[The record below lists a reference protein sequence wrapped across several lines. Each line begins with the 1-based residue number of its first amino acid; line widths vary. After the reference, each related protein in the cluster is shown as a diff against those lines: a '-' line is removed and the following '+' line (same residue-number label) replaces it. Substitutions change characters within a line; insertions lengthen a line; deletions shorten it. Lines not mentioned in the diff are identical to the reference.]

1 MICPGCGGQ
10 VPEGSYQCPFC
21 GAPLPRDSAQ
31 PGNLAQ
37 GFQGVQAPYGP
48 QNQNP
53 NIPGNPYGDMPGV
66 AEASSGFNP
75 ASSDFFYENSWY
87 LRLDNISIGYTF
99 PSKLFK
105 DKIKNLRLYAAAR
118 NIAVFTPYKGMDPE
132 TGNGIGAYPNNFS
145 VAVGLDL
152 KF

>member
-53 NIPGNPYGDMPGV
+53 NIPGNPYGGAFPDPYGPQRMAPP
-66 AEASSGFNP
+66 P
-75 ASSDFFYENSWY
+75 AQNRS
-87 LRLDNISIGYTF
+87 
-99 PSKLFK
+99 
-105 DKIKNLRLYAAAR
+105 
-118 NIAVFTPYKGMDPE
+118 
-132 TGNGIGAYPNNFS
+132 
-145 VAVGLDL
+145 
-152 KF
+152 